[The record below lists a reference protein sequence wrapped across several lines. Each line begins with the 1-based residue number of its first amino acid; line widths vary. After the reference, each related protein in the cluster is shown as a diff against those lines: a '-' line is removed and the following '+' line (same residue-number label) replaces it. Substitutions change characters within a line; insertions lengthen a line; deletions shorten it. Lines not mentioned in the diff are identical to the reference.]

1 MTVPKGNAEYAIE
14 TKKLRSAG
22 GAHFPI
28 IAATEGTVTPCGGYI
43 REGVSLLE
51 HQTAQIT

>member
-28 IAATEGTVTPCGGYI
+28 IAATEGTVTPCVGYI